1 MPFFSLRRVN
11 LCKGPFDCVQ
21 PRAGCR
27 DEVECPSR
35 LPRQPCT
42 DFGLFM
48 RSVIIQD
55 DMDGLVGGHL
65 VVKLERASGRF
76 YQSPTPLPY
85 LGKLARLEGFDK
97 IAE

>member
-1 MPFFSLRRVN
+1 
-11 LCKGPFDCVQ
+11 
-21 PRAGCR
+21 
-27 DEVECPSR
+27 
-35 LPRQPCT
+35 
-42 DFGLFM
+42 M